1 MATVKS
7 ADDGSN
13 VGKKPSKLLQIN
25 WWYGLDSWE
34 SEKKLHLHQ
43 MQSNS
48 FFLSKFLLLA
58 IVTYIVL
65 LNWSHIFYSVRF
77 DDSVYVNF
85 FLSVPLTA
93 FFCIFVTALHALI
106 PPEMIVHDRFVQ
118 LMMYLMA
125 LWIVI
130 AFNGIQSFLVRF
142 ELCSPMRM
150 VADIDCSDGF
160 YFPVELVVIEL
171 FLPVLIQHAFPNF
184 GWVPLLAMYLV
195 VFVLVLTFAVYSDAV
210 ESAPLLIVST
220 IYSLGS
226 LFTLRSEAL
235 KSYQLSL
242 DVEERRSIEQEA
254 TLGQR
259 LRTMISGVA
268 HDLKSVR
275 SLFLTLITSSCFLLL
290 ITLTCVFV
298 MDTAAVSVGVGIGER
313 QAAVAASAT
322 TDETTAAAPESQGTS
337 LSRGRASA
345 KRSQ

>member
-1 MATVKS
+1 MATIKPPNG
-7 ADDGSN
+7 GSN
-13 VGKKPSKLLQIN
+13 LDKKPTKVLPIN

-43 MQSNS
+43 LQSNS

-58 IVTYIVL
+58 IVTYIVF
-65 LNWSHIFYSVRF
+65 LNWSHIFYSVHF
-77 DDSVYVNF
+77 DDVVYLNF
-85 FLSVPLTA
+85 FLTVPLTA
-93 FFCIFVTALHALI
+93 FFCIFATALHALI

-118 LMMYLMA
+118 LIMYLMA
-125 LWIVI
+125 LWILI
-130 AFNGIQSFLVRF
+130 AFNGIQSFLIRY

-150 VADIDCSDGF
+150 ITNIDCSDGF

-184 GWVPLLAMYLV
+184 GWVPLLIMYIVVFALV
-195 VFVLVLTFAVYSDAV
+195 VSFTAYSDAV
-210 ESAPLLIVST
+210 ESAPLLTVST

-268 HDLKSVR
+268 HDLKSVC
-275 SLFLTLITSSCFLLL
+275 SFSLLL
-290 ITLTCVFV
+290 LVCWYCL
-298 MDTAAVSVGVGIGER
+298 
-313 QAAVAASAT
+313 
-322 TDETTAAAPESQGTS
+322 S
-337 LSRGRASA
+337 LPLFRCSI
-345 KRSQ
+345 